1 MTLTGKDSASERKET
16 FFLRPRKLS
25 ALYKKTIYNI

>member
-16 FFLRPRKLS
+16 FFLRPQRLS
-25 ALYKKTIYNI
+25 ALCKKDYI

>member
-16 FFLRPRKLS
+16 FFLRLRLLS
-25 ALYKKTIYNI
+25 ALCKKDYI